1 MTSTATQAV
10 SQEDIKQAILALIRE
25 NNAEFKQLLG
35 NVLPKSKPVVTK
47 KTPKKQAVQ
56 AELPVPKMRVPYSEM
71 PFWKANP
78 HLKPV
83 NVGETDGKPLTKDFY
98 DALLTMHEHFKDVS
112 DEEWDEW
119 LEQLKD

>member
-1 MTSTATQAV
+1 MTSTAVQTV
-10 SQEDIKQAILALIRE
+10 SQEEIKQAILALIRE

-35 NVLPKSKPVVTK
+35 DFLPKSKPVVAK

-56 AELPVPKMRVPYSEM
+56 VELPVAKVRVPYSEM

-78 HLKPV
+78 DLKPV
-83 NVGETDGKPLTKDFY
+83 DIEKTGAKPLTKEFY
-98 DALLTMHEHFKDVS
+98 DALSKMHETFKDIS
-112 DEEWDEW
+112 DAEWDEW

>member
-1 MTSTATQAV
+1 MTSTAVQTV
-10 SQEDIKQAILALIRE
+10 SKEEIKQAILALIRE

-35 NVLPKSKPVVTK
+35 DFLPKSKPVVAK

-56 AELPVPKMRVPYSEM
+56 VELPVAKVRVPYSEM

-78 HLKPV
+78 DLKPV
-83 NVGETDGKPLTKDFY
+83 DIEKTGAKPLTREFY

-112 DEEWDEW
+112 DAEWDEW